1 MMQNVGARKIAT
13 TYWKNPSKVAEAQ
26 NMIDERQSMLG
37 LDAASI
43 DLKMQERG
51 AGA

>member
-1 MMQNVGARKIAT
+1 MSQ
-13 TYWKNPSKVAEAQ
+13 
-26 NMIDERQSMLG
+26 

-51 AGA
+51 AGAATLECIQYRDVAKT